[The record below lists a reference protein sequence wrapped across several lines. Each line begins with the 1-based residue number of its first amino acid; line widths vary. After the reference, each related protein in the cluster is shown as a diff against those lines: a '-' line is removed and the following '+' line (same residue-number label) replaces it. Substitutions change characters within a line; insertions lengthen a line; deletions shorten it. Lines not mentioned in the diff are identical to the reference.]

1 MSQSQRPLSRAEAK
15 LLTRHRLM
23 QAALA
28 LLAQE
33 GREGLTT
40 SSVTRASG
48 VAQPT
53 FYVHFDCM
61 ETLLRDLATQAV
73 SEVRAALIAARAPLL
88 QGGDLM
94 AASREAYRLSL
105 RAIRQHAALLT
116 VFLAERYKPAS
127 ELGRHA
133 RDMLDT
139 LQADLVEAAG
149 GMPLARDM
157 PPARVQLVARGLV
170 TLTIEFG
177 LARHEASGFDEE
189 AAVSLLCSTT
199 LAWIQDAVTVG

>member
-1 MSQSQRPLSRAEAK
+1 MSQSQRPLTRAEAK

-23 QAALA
+23 QAALV
-28 LLAQE
+28 LMSQE

-40 SSVTRASG
+40 SSVTRAAG

-94 AASREAYRLSL
+94 VASREAYRLSL

-116 VFLAERYKPAS
+116 VFLGERYKPAS

-133 RDMLDT
+133 REMLDA
-139 LQADLVEAAG
+139 LQADLVAAAG
-149 GMPLARDM
+149 AIPMGRDMPLAQR
-157 PPARVQLVARGLV
+157 QLIAKGLV

-177 LARHEASGFDEE
+177 LAQHESKDFDEE
-189 AAVSLLCSTT
+189 
-199 LAWIQDAVTVG
+199 DAVTLLCAATLGLIQGAAITP